1 MSNELLSIELK
12 SPFIDF
18 TEIFSEKTIENIYK
32 KINEVEKG
40 AQVRLIN
47 KEHIKEIINIIE
59 KFPAGHAMANGGHVS
74 KSYRNK
80 AKTTYFTIYW
90 YTFRK
95 EKKVGY
101 SIIRGPAK
109 HIPFGSEETYEC
121 DITKNGR
128 EEAYK
133 ELFPVRY
140 KKYKITKGKL
150 ILKHNNIIIPEEEI
164 DEIGDID
171 KKFKLATVK
180 TKRKNYYLCTPEG
193 LIKID
198 YLHTVKRAYEVITN
212 KQLPRSKKANWE
224 TIEPEIIT
232 ALLIN

>member
-18 TEIFSEKTIENIYK
+18 IENFSEETIKNIYE
-32 KINEVEKG
+32 KIDEAEKG

-47 KEHIKEIINIIE
+47 REHIKQIISIIK
-59 KFPAGHAMANGGHVS
+59 KFPAGYAMANGGHVS
-74 KSYRNK
+74 KSYHNR
-80 AKTTYFTIYW
+80 AKTTYFSIYW

-95 EKKVGY
+95 EKRVGY
-101 SIIRGPAK
+101 TIIRGPAK
-109 HIPFGSEETYEC
+109 HIPFGAEATYEC

-133 ELFPVRY
+133 ELFPKRY

-150 ILKHNNIIIPEEEI
+150 IFKHNGIVIPQEEI
-164 DEIGDID
+164 EEIGDID

-180 TKRKNYYLCTPEG
+180 TKEQNYYLCTPEG

-198 YLHTVKRAYEVITN
+198 YLYSVKRAYEMITN
-212 KQLPRSKKANWE
+212 KQLPRGKKANWK